1 MTRDDILKL
10 YQKEREYQTKIFGQ
24 YKNNPSL
31 NLGSFLIFLDSYL
44 KKANKFYVSKWSN
57 ELPPWLLSSKEFVQ
71 QDSCPIECYEEL
83 IKIFTL
89 AGAALESYCVIDV
102 EQWRENGIKDKWGEI

>member
-1 MTRDDILKL
+1 MTRDDIIKL
-10 YQKEREYQTKIFGQ
+10 YQKERDYQSKIFGE

-31 NLGSFLIFLDSYL
+31 SLSSFLVFLNSYL
-44 KKANKFYVSKWSN
+44 EKSKKYYSSKWTN
-57 ELPPWLLSSKEFVQ
+57 QLPPWLLSTKEMVSQ
-71 QDSCPIECYEEL
+71 GSCPVECYEEL

-102 EQWRENGIKDKWGEI
+102 EAWREDGIKEKWGEI